1 MTAQTIPFVSSQSD
15 WTDHQPERLA
25 SAIPTALISD
35 SALLHSGLQH
45 ILRDTPFAI
54 AEAASVTGP
63 KRLYHCAHHTALVII
78 EVSQNTGRVL
88 EIVKQAREQ
97 APEARIVALA
107 DQFDSSFVRL
117 GHEAG
122 VDGFCLAAAD
132 PEVLIKSFELVM
144 LGETVVPSAVIRPLA
159 IGATQDQGHSLQD
172 HTAEPKLSDLKACK
186 LSAREME
193 ILHCLMQGASNK
205 MIARKC
211 DVTEAT
217 IKVHVKA
224 ILRKIGASNR
234 TQAAMWASQ
243 RLPQRGGGQ
252 SGGCDHATR
261 ALLRGGGHA

>member
-1 MTAQTIPFVSSQSD
+1 MLSGSPF
-15 WTDHQPERLA
+15 
-25 SAIPTALISD
+25 I
-35 SALLHSGLQH
+35 
-45 ILRDTPFAI
+45 I
-54 AEAASVTGP
+54 AEAASVAGP
-63 KRLYHCAHHTALVII
+63 RRFQRLSPKAALVLI
-78 EVSQNTGRVL
+78 EASRNTGRLL

-132 PEVLIKSFELVM
+132 PEVLIKSIELVM
-144 LGETVVPSAVIRPLA
+144 LGETVVPSAIIRSLA

-172 HTAEPKLSDLKACK
+172 HTAEPKLSDLKTCK
-186 LSAREME
+186 LSAREAE
-193 ILHCLMQGASNK
+193 ILRCLMQGDANK
-205 MIARKC
+205 VIARKC

-243 RLPQRGGGQ
+243 RLTQRGGA
-252 SGGCDHATR
+252 SVNA
-261 ALLRGGGHA
+261 